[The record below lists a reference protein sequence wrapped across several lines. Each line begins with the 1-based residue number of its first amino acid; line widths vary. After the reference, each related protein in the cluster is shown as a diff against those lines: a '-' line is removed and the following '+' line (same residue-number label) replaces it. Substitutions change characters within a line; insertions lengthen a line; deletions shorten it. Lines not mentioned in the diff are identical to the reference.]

1 MKTSF
6 HKFMASNAV
15 NPMKVELA
23 LLDDINSQSEKAF
36 ANGDVMSPLIKL
48 ETQVKSS
55 IKDFQIVEKMIVDG
69 IQKAKDLG
77 ATALVDELTK
87 RLSNTR
93 GAMSLRANTVKHIT
107 NAISSL

>member
-1 MKTSF
+1 
-6 HKFMASNAV
+6 MASNAN

-23 LLDDINSQSEKAF
+23 LLDDINTNWDKAF
-36 ANGDVMSPLIKL
+36 SNGDVMSPLIKL
-48 ETQVKSS
+48 ETQVKNS
-55 IKDFQIVEKMIVDG
+55 IKDFQMVEKMIIDG

-93 GAMSLRANTVKHIT
+93 GAMSLRTNTLKHIT
-107 NAISSL
+107 NAISSI